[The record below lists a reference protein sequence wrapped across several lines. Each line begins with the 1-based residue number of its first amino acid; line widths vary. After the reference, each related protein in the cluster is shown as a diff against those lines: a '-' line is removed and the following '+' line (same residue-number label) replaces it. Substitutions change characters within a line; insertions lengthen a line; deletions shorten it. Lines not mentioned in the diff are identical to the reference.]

1 MPYAKYIFK
10 PGIDREGT
18 DYSNEGGWYDA
29 NLVRFRKG
37 RPEKIGGWQKATTNY
52 YLGTGRALH
61 GWVDLAGTHY
71 LGLGTTYKYYVE
83 LGSAFHDITP
93 IRTTT
98 SPNNA
103 FAAVAN
109 TISAGISATDTTIPL
124 TSSSNFPSSGVI
136 QIDSETI
143 TYSAVSGNNL
153 IGATRG
159 AESTTAA
166 THSSSAAVLC
176 ATITVTD
183 SSHGAVQNDFVTYS
197 STTTLGGNI
206 TATVLDQEYQI
217 VNVVNTNSY
226 TIKAKDTSD
235 DTVFANSSDSNNGR
249 TSTSAEYQIN
259 VGLDVYVE
267 GTGWGMGTWGSGG
280 WGSVGTLD
288 ATNQLRLW
296 SHDNF
301 GEDLIMNV
309 RAGGIYYWDES
320 GGTGARAVALTA
332 LSGANL
338 APTKGLQ
345 VLVSEKDR
353 HVICLGADP
362 LNAGGTART
371 GAIDPMFIAW
381 SDQENAADWEPKA
394 TNTAGSLRI
403 SSGSDIIGGL
413 SAREE
418 ILIWTDISM
427 YSMTYIGPPFTFG
440 INLINQGVGL
450 IGPKAT
456 VNTPSGVY
464 WMDRKGFYKYDGN
477 IELVPCSV
485 HYYVFSD
492 FNQGQSF
499 KTFGFLNKQFN
510 EVGWF
515 YPSADSTEIDRYVV
529 YNYGE
534 GSWTI
539 GQLARYAWLDEGLS
553 IYPRATGEAS
563 STQYLYN
570 HENGN
575 DADGSPMD
583 NVYIQSSDFD
593 MHPDGNDYTFIRK
606 IIPDVKFTG
615 NGGSDQTINFV
626 LKSRDF
632 PGDSLTTDTTQ
643 NVTSTTQKLD
653 TRVRARQL
661 TFRVESDDD
670 NSSVSRLGV
679 GWRLGDTR
687 MDVKPDGRR

>member
-1 MPYAKYIFK
+1 MPYTKYIFK

-37 RPEKIGGWQKATTNY
+37 RPEKIGGWQKATGNY

-83 LGSAFHDITP
+83 LGNAFNDITP
-93 IRTTT
+93 IRATT
-98 SPNNA
+98 S
-103 FAAVAN
+103 
-109 TISAGISATDTTIPL
+109 AGDVTFSATNGD
-124 TSSSNFPSSGVI
+124 
-136 QIDSETI
+136 
-143 TYSAVSGNNL
+143 
-153 IGATRG
+153 
-159 AESTTAA
+159 
-166 THSSSAAVLC
+166 
-176 ATITVTD
+176 ATITVADTA
-183 SSHGAVQNDFVTYS
+183 HGAVANDFVTFS
-197 STTTLGGNI
+197 GAATLGGLI
-206 TATVLDQEYQI
+206 TAAVLNQEYQI
-217 VNVVNTNSY
+217 ATIVNDNSY
-226 TIKAKDTSD
+226 TIEAKDTD
-235 DTVFANSSDSNNGR
+235 GDTVTANSSDSGNGG
-249 TSTSAEYQIN
+249 SSVVGAYQIN

-267 GTGWGMGTWGSGG
+267 GTGWGMGTWGAGG

-288 ATNQLRLW
+288 STNQLRLW

-309 RAGGIYYWDES
+309 RAGGVYYWDES
-320 GGTGARAVALTA
+320 AGTGTRAVALTA

-371 GAIDPMFIAW
+371 GAVDPMFIAW

-403 SSGSDIIGGL
+403 SSGSDIIGGI
-413 SAREE
+413 SSREE

-427 YSMTYIGPPFTFG
+427 YSMSYIGPPFTFG

-450 IGPKAT
+450 IGPKAA
-456 VNTPSGVY
+456 VNTPDGVY
-464 WMDRKGFYKYDGN
+464 WMDRKGFYKYSGSVQ
-477 IELVPCSV
+477 LVPCSV

-492 FNQGQSF
+492 FNQEQSF

-529 YNYGE
+529 YNYAE
-534 GSWTI
+534 GIWTI

-553 IYPRATGEAS
+553 SYPRATGEAS

-593 MHPDGNDYTFIRK
+593 IHPDGDYYTFIRK

-670 NSSVSRLGV
+670 NSSGARLGV

-687 MDVKPDGRR
+687 MDIKPDGRR

>member
-83 LGSAFHDITP
+83 LGSAFNDITP
-93 IRTTT
+93 IRATT
-98 SPNNA
+98 S
-103 FAAVAN
+103 
-109 TISAGISATDTTIPL
+109 AGDVTFSATDGDATL
-124 TSSSNFPSSGVI
+124 TVA
-136 QIDSETI
+136 D
-143 TYSAVSGNNL
+143 
-153 IGATRG
+153 
-159 AESTTAA
+159 TA
-166 THSSSAAVLC
+166 
-176 ATITVTD
+176 
-183 SSHGAVQNDFVTYS
+183 HGAVANDFVTFS
-197 STTTLGGNI
+197 GAATLGGLI
-206 TATVLDQEYQI
+206 TAAVLNQEYQI
-217 VNVVNTNSY
+217 ATIVNDNSY
-226 TIKAKDTSD
+226 TIEAKDTD
-235 DTVFANSSDSNNGR
+235 GDTVTANSSDSGNGG
-249 TSTSAEYQIN
+249 SSVVGAYQIN

-267 GTGWGMGTWGSGG
+267 GTGWGMGTWGAGG

-288 ATNQLRLW
+288 DTNQLRLW

-320 GGTGARAVALTA
+320 GGTGTRAVALTA

-371 GAIDPMFIAW
+371 GAVDPMFIAW

-403 SSGSDIIGGL
+403 SSGSDIIGGI

-553 IYPRATGEAS
+553 SYPRATGEAS

-593 MHPDGNDYTFIRK
+593 IHPDGDYYTFIRK

-670 NSSVSRLGV
+670 NTQDTRLGV

>member
-37 RPEKIGGWQKATTNY
+37 RPEKIGGWQKQTPNY

-83 LGSAFHDITP
+83 LGSAFNDITP
-93 IRTTT
+93 IRATT
-98 SPNNA
+98 S
-103 FAAVAN
+103 
-109 TISAGISATDTTIPL
+109 AGDVTFSATNGD
-124 TSSSNFPSSGVI
+124 
-136 QIDSETI
+136 
-143 TYSAVSGNNL
+143 
-153 IGATRG
+153 
-159 AESTTAA
+159 
-166 THSSSAAVLC
+166 
-176 ATITVTD
+176 ATITVADTA
-183 SSHGAVQNDFVTYS
+183 HGAVANDFVTFS
-197 STTTLGGNI
+197 GAATLGGLI
-206 TATVLDQEYQI
+206 TAAVLNQEYQI
-217 VNVVNTNSY
+217 ATIVNDNSY
-226 TIKAKDTSD
+226 TIEAKDTD
-235 DTVFANSSDSNNGR
+235 GDTVTANSSDSGNGG
-249 TSTSAEYQIN
+249 SSVVGAYQIN

-267 GTGWGMGTWGSGG
+267 GTGWGMGTWGAGG

-288 ATNQLRLW
+288 DTNQLRLW

-320 GGTGARAVALTA
+320 GGTSTRAVALTA

-338 APTKGLQ
+338 TPTKALQ
-345 VLVSEKDR
+345 GLVSEKDR

-362 LNAGGTART
+362 LNEGGTART
-371 GAIDPMFIAW
+371 GAVDPMFIAW

-403 SSGSDIIGGL
+403 SSGSDIIGGI
-413 SAREE
+413 SSREE

-427 YSMTYIGPPFTFG
+427 YSMSYIGPPFTFG

-450 IGPKAT
+450 IGPKAA
-456 VNTPSGVY
+456 VNTPDGVY
-464 WMDRKGFYKYDGN
+464 WMDRKGFYKYGGSVQ
-477 IELVPCSV
+477 LVPCSV

-492 FNQGQSF
+492 FNQEQSF
-499 KTFGFLNKQFN
+499 KAFGFLNKQFN

-515 YPSADSTEIDRYVV
+515 YVSGDSTEIDRYVV

-534 GSWTI
+534 ATWTI
-539 GQLARYAWLDEGLS
+539 GKLARYAWLDEGLS
-553 IYPRATGEAS
+553 TYPRATGEAS

-593 MHPDGNDYTFIRK
+593 MQPDGNYYTFIRK

-615 NGGSDQTINFV
+615 DGGSDQTINFV

-670 NSSVSRLGV
+670 NSTGARLGV

-687 MDVKPDGRR
+687 MDIKPDGRR

>member
-1 MPYAKYIFK
+1 MPYAKYKFK

-37 RPEKIGGWQKATTNY
+37 RPEKIGGWAKNTLNTF
-52 YLGTGRALH
+52 LSTCRALH
-61 GWVDLAGTHY
+61 AWVNLSLTKY
-71 LGLGTTYKYYVE
+71 LGLGTTWKYYV
-83 LGSAFHDITP
+83 LQGAVFNDITP
-93 IRTTT
+93 LRVTT
-98 SPNNA
+98 SA
-103 FAAVAN
+103 GDVTF
-109 TISAGISATDTTIPL
+109 SASDGD
-124 TSSSNFPSSGVI
+124 
-136 QIDSETI
+136 
-143 TYSAVSGNNL
+143 
-153 IGATRG
+153 
-159 AESTTAA
+159 
-166 THSSSAAVLC
+166 

-183 SSHGAVQNDFVTYS
+183 ASHGAVVNDFVTFS
-197 STTTLGGNI
+197 GAATLGGLI
-206 TATVLDQEYQI
+206 TAAVLNQEYQI
-217 VNVVNTNSY
+217 ATVTSTNVY
-226 TIKAKDTSD
+226 TIEAKDTD
-235 DTVFANSSDSNNGR
+235 GDEVLANSSDTGNGGG
-249 TSTSAEYQIN
+249 SIVGAYQIN

-267 GTGWGMGTWGSGG
+267 GTGWGMGLWGSGG

-288 ATNQLRLW
+288 DTNQLRLW

-309 RAGGIYYWDES
+309 RYGGIYYWDES

-338 APTKGLQ
+338 APTKALQ

-394 TNTAGSLRI
+394 TNTAGSLSI

-413 SAREE
+413 SSREE

-427 YSMTYIGPPFTFG
+427 YSMSYIGPPFTFG
-440 INLINQGVGL
+440 INLINQGIGL
-450 IGPKAT
+450 IGPKAA
-456 VNTPSGVY
+456 VNTPGGVY
-464 WMDRKGFYKYDGN
+464 WMDRKGFYKYAGS

-492 FNQGQSF
+492 FNQEQYF
-499 KTFGFLNKQFN
+499 QTFGFVNKQFN

-515 YPSADSTEIDRYVV
+515 YCSSGATTIDRYVV
-529 YNYGE
+529 FNYAE
-534 GSWTI
+534 NSWTI
-539 GQLARYAWLDEGLS
+539 GQLSRSAWMDEG
-553 IYPRATGEAS
+553 IFDAPVATY
-563 STQYLYN
+563 STANVGYLYD
-570 HENGN
+570 HETGN

-593 MHPDGNDYTFIRK
+593 MPPDGNDYTFIRK

-615 NGGSDQTINFV
+615 DGGSDQTINFV

-643 NVTSTTQKLD
+643 TVTSTTQKLD

-670 NSSVSRLGV
+670 NSSVARLGV

-687 MDVKPDGRR
+687 MDIKPDGRR